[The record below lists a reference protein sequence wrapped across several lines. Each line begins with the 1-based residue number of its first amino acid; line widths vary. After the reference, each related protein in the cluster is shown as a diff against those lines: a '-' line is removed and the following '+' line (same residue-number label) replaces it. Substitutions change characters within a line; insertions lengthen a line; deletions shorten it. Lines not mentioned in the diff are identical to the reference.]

1 MSESLIERKCQCGAA
16 MRQVLTYETPDKHPV
31 RCGWFCIV
39 CRAWVKAV
47 SRERVV

>member
-1 MSESLIERKCQCGAA
+1 MKENVLKLKCQCGAD
-16 MRQVLTYETPDKHPV
+16 MHQVVTYETPDKHPV

-47 SRERVV
+47 QRERVV